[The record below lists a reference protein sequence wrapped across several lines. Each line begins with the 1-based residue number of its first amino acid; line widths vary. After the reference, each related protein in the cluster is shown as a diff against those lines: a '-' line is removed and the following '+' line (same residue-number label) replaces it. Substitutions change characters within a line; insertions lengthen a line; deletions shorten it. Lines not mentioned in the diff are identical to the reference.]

1 MSNKCG
7 SKESYLSFFH
17 MFELMFS
24 TSIIFLSARNKTR
37 IPGLRKKALCC
48 FKSYV
53 TAISM
58 SGKMGSG
65 LQNKNLAPQSEHEYS
80 LKEIKMPGWKLSL
93 NTPLMKNLKINY
105 HFCKIN
111 LIWRVAQVILRPV
124 ESCYL
129 SKLFFTLH
137 TYSMYLL
144 LRWIIEW

>member
-1 MSNKCG
+1 MIKFNSKGYFQENRLNMYNKCG
-7 SKESYLSFFH
+7 SIESYLSFFH
-17 MFELMFS
+17 MFELMIS

-58 SGKMGSG
+58 SGKMVSG

-93 NTPLMKNLKINY
+93 NTPLMKNLKNQLSFLQNQFNLTCCTG
-105 HFCKIN
+105 HFAASRK
-111 LIWRVAQVILRPV
+111 
-124 ESCYL
+124 L
-129 SKLFFTLH
+129 SFK
-137 TYSMYLL
+137 
-144 LRWIIEW
+144 